1 MPISRG
7 LVISLGTSM
16 LGCTLL
22 FLYFRNRMSVIER
35 KVDVMFDLIQNHNQ
49 QQQPMGYEGDPQN
62 MQFSVREKEVEGED
76 NEDSRIV
83 VSEDE
88 ASDDDAFDSDDS
100 DEVSDNEE
108 EDISLNLNSS
118 ENIEISDIKTI
129 TLDGPEN
136 KVDNVE
142 VDSLDDI
149 DDDDEDVN
157 DNDDSISA
165 DKQDKEEEDHDDVQD
180 DVHDDVQDDD
190 QDDEDDDNGEEE
202 LTVKEI
208 DYSGLKVSELKSI
221 AQERELNGYKS
232 LKKNALIN
240 LLKANE

>member
-7 LVISLGTSM
+7 LVISLGTSV

-49 QQQPMGYEGDPQN
+49 QQQQQPVGYEEDQDI
-62 MQFSVREKEVEGED
+62 QFSVREKSPTEDREKEQDNDNRIAVSD
-76 NEDSRIV
+76 NEDY
-83 VSEDE
+83 DN
-88 ASDDDAFDSDDS
+88 DAFDSDDS
-100 DEVSDNEE
+100 DEVSDNEDDVSPLKLKE
-108 EDISLNLNSS
+108 S

-129 TLDGPEN
+129 SLGGPEN
-136 KVDNVE
+136 IQDTVE

-149 DDDDEDVN
+149 DDDEDDDDEDN
-157 DNDDSISA
+157 EDDDDDDENVISTNN
-165 DKQDKEEEDHDDVQD
+165 KEEEKEKE
-180 DVHDDVQDDD
+180 
-190 QDDEDDDNGEEE
+190 ED

-221 AQERELNGYKS
+221 AKERGLSGYKS
-232 LKKNALIN
+232 LKKSALVN
-240 LLKANE
+240 LLKTIE